1 MSLDRRL
8 ARPTAD
14 IAFADR
20 GAGEPVVV
28 LTHGAGVDHS
38 IFDAQAASLA
48 RRGVR
53 VILWDLRGHGQSTL
67 ADRARFTAAD
77 ALEDLDALLHTCG
90 VESPVLVG
98 HSLGGNL
105 AQAFARRHPGR
116 VAGVIVLDSAW
127 NTGSL
132 SGPERFALRVAAPV
146 LSLISA
152 RTLPGL
158 MARASAESPDAVA
171 RTEAVFARMPK
182 RRFLDVWK
190 ATTTFVSPDPGFRSP
205 VPLALIRG
213 ARDRTGN
220 IATAMARWAAAEGVV
235 EHVIPDAGH
244 MVTWDAPEAVSSVFI
259 EVLDDWG
266 LLPA

>member
-1 MSLDRRL
+1 MSLDRHL
-8 ARPTAD
+8 TRPSAD
-14 IAFADR
+14 IAFADS

-38 IFDAQAASLA
+38 MFDAQAASLA

-77 ALEDLDALLHTCG
+77 ALDDLDALLHTCG

-127 NTGSL
+127 NAGAL
-132 SGPERFALRVAAPV
+132 SGPERLAVRVAAPV
-146 LSLISA
+146 LSLIPA

-190 ATTTFVSPDPGFRSP
+190 ATTTFVSPDPGFHSP
-205 VPLALIRG
+205 VPLALLRG